1 MDLKMNNWSEGDIGE
16 SRYRLAVDAARIGI
30 FEWDLISDKFVH
42 SPLMAECFGFS
53 GADNIERKAFSN
65 LIYIEDR
72 DTRERA
78 HRLAH
83 ETGVLQYD
91 ARVVW
96 PDKTIH
102 WLRFN
107 GKIYF
112 NGAGLPAKMFGT
124 AVDISDQ
131 KSFSDTLQQAV
142 NENRNSLQKLNY
154 ELKIS
159 GEMYQQ
165 MVDVV
170 QDYAIL
176 LMDINGNILNW
187 NKGAE
192 KINGYKD
199 FEIVGKNFGIFYSSE
214 DQENGLPQELINLAI
229 KEGRARHEGY
239 RIRKDGTRFWGNV
252 VITPLHD
259 SSENV
264 IGFSKVTRDLSEKK
278 IAEEKLQIYA
288 QELEVQNKE
297 LENFA
302 FVASHD
308 LQEPLR
314 KIQVFTNML
323 QKNLQNESETERF
336 IEKIISSAKRMS
348 ELVESILR
356 YSRISNAMTDARA
369 VDLNKIFAEIK
380 TDFEILIHE
389 KAAGIT
395 CDKLPVINAVP
406 AQMQQLFSNLLSNAL
421 KFTKTQPMI
430 NITYHLAERNE
441 LPAFLAGEPG
451 QQYHLI
457 RFHDNG
463 IGFEPEE
470 SASIFTIFMRLNGQ
484 LYKGSGIGLA
494 LCKRIVENH
503 GGYITADGKPGKG
516 SVFSVYLPVTQ

>member
-1 MDLKMNNWSEGDIGE
+1 
-16 SRYRLAVDAARIGI
+16 
-30 FEWDLISDKFVH
+30 
-42 SPLMAECFGFS
+42 
-53 GADNIERKAFSN
+53 
-65 LIYIEDR
+65 
-72 DTRERA
+72 
-78 HRLAH
+78 
-83 ETGVLQYD
+83 
-91 ARVVW
+91 
-96 PDKTIH
+96 
-102 WLRFN
+102 
-107 GKIYF
+107 
-112 NGAGLPAKMFGT
+112 
-124 AVDISDQ
+124 
-131 KSFSDTLQQAV
+131 
-142 NENRNSLQKLNY
+142 
-154 ELKIS
+154 
-159 GEMYQQ
+159 
-165 MVDVV
+165 
-170 QDYAIL
+170 
-176 LMDINGNILNW
+176 
-187 NKGAE
+187 
-192 KINGYKD
+192 
-199 FEIVGKNFGIFYSSE
+199 
-214 DQENGLPQELINLAI
+214 
-229 KEGRARHEGY
+229 
-239 RIRKDGTRFWGNV
+239 
-252 VITPLHD
+252 
-259 SSENV
+259 
-264 IGFSKVTRDLSEKK
+264 
-278 IAEEKLQIYA
+278 
-288 QELEVQNKE
+288 
-297 LENFA
+297 
-302 FVASHD
+302 
-308 LQEPLR
+308 
-314 KIQVFTNML
+314 
-323 QKNLQNESETERF
+323 
-336 IEKIISSAKRMS
+336 MS